1 MFKNSVWLAT
11 AFCLGNALCGTV
23 LLDEFVQANEIVAD
37 AALIV
42 PLVFD
47 EMGNVLDGA
56 DQVAPVGDE
65 GLEVFQ
71 QLGVLRGIALAQL
84 PQGRIGC
91 EIPGLIQQVLVG
103 GALSQEHMLAHVHAW
118 ATQLLAVRKAMG
130 SHVFYEKGR
139 GEDFKQTWVAS
150 FFELMAEVFSLC
162 CRLQGFDFSPVKD
175 LIDVYYRSHHAACA
189 YLELDISDIP
199 F

>member
-11 AFCLGNALCGTV
+11 AFCLGNALWGPV
-23 LLDEFVQANEIVAD
+23 LLDEFVQATEMVDDAMVVA
-37 AALIV
+37 

-47 EMGNVLDGA
+47 EMGDAG
-56 DQVAPVGDE
+56 QVAPVVE
-65 GLEVFQ
+65 GGLQVFQ
-71 QLGVLRGIALAQL
+71 QLGVLRGIALAQI

-91 EIPGLIQQVLVG
+91 EIPGLIQHVLVG
-103 GALSQEHMLAHVHAW
+103 GGLSQEHMLAHVHAW
-118 ATQLLAVRKAMG
+118 ANQLHAAREAMG

-139 GEDFKQTWVAS
+139 GEDFKQTWVAW

-189 YLELDISDIP
+189 YLELDTSDIP